1 MYCWVV
7 EQSATRKLDSVKGA
21 PAGKQPVFALHFR
34 TLPDDTTAEVVP
46 GLGILSYQ
54 YHHHGSV
61 ADTELQLVEFHPRQK
76 VHDVPS
82 HDVQGPKP

>member
-1 MYCWVV
+1 M
-7 EQSATRKLDSVKGA
+7 DSVKGA
-21 PAGKQPVFALHFR
+21 PAGEEPVFQLHFR

-61 ADTELQLVEFHPRQK
+61 ADTELQLVEFHPGPESSD
-76 VHDVPS
+76 VPSHDLPS